1 MLPGYRP
8 RRPQP
13 CLDLDAGKGMTVS
26 VGGFATDPV
35 YDACF
40 TVLVHNLVRGAA
52 GACVLNA
59 ELAITR
65 DRGGAMLANMRPQY
79 STSESPTSMY

>member
-1 MLPGYRP
+1 MLDAVD
-8 RRPQP
+8 RPQP
-13 CLDLDAGKGMTVS
+13 RIDIDAGKGMTVS
-26 VGGFATDPV
+26 VGGLTADPV

-59 ELAITR
+59 ELAVQR
-65 DRGGAMLANMRPQY
+65 SGVAALQPDGHRVGAAM
-79 STSESPTSMY
+79 